1 MHSQVGSSY
10 KLHPQ
15 LQPQNSTSEHWHH
28 QLLPRGNW
36 RFLYK
41 LITEVKQGDL
51 NLSLLQITPQLKKKC
66 NEGNAIATLAVA
78 TVRPHTSAPV
88 GITADPEQMLSWTV

>member
-1 MHSQVGSSY
+1 M
-10 KLHPQ
+10 
-15 LQPQNSTSEHWHH
+15 
-28 QLLPRGNW
+28 
-36 RFLYK
+36 YK

-88 GITADPEQMLSWTV
+88 GTTADPEQMLSWTV